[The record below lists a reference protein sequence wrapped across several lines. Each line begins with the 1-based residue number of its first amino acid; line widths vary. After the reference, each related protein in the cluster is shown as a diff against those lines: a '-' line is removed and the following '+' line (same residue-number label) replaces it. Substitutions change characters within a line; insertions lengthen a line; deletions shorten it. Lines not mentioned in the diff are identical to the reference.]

1 MYKIITGMIKID
13 SLELMESLSE
23 IVNDTS
29 KYEGQ
34 HVVNEEEDYIEI
46 DDIDIN
52 CLGELRRRGFLTE
65 SDFDG
70 ASQVDVIKFYLD

>member
-1 MYKIITGMIKID
+1 MYKTITGMIKID

-52 CLGELRRRGFLTE
+52 CLSELRRRGFLTE

>member
-1 MYKIITGMIKID
+1 MYTIIKGMIKID
-13 SLELMESLSE
+13 SLEIMESLSE

-46 DDIDIN
+46 DDIDIK
-52 CLGELRRRGFLTE
+52 CLSELLKQGFLTE
-65 SDFDG
+65 TEFTA
-70 ASQVDVIKFYLD
+70 ASQVDLIKFYLD